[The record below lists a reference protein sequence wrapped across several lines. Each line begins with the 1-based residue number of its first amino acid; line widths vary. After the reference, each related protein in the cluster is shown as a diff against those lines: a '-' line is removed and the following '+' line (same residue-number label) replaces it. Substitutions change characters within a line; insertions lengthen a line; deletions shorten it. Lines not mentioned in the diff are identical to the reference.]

1 METSVKTIRELREAA
16 GLTQLELAVRVGVTP
31 STVYNWESGRAEPR
45 VSQLRRV
52 AEAFGVKMDDIKIV
66 EDYAKNLAA

>member
-1 METSVKTIRELREAA
+1 MKTIRELREAA

-31 STVYNWESGRAEPR
+31 STIYNWETGRAEPR

-52 AEAFGVKMDDIKIV
+52 AETFSVKMDDIALV
-66 EDYAKNLAA
+66 EDNAKNLAA

>member
-1 METSVKTIRELREAA
+1 MKTVRELREAA

-31 STVYNWESGRAEPR
+31 STVYNWESGRSEPR

-52 AEAFGVKMDDIKIV
+52 AEAFGVKMDDIELV
-66 EDYAKNLAA
+66 EDNAKNLAA